1 LARGGD
7 QRSTIATT
15 PMPPAVQI
23 DTSARPPPRSASC
36 LAAVAIACAG
46 GGERMAGG
54 QRRAQQVDLVRVDA
68 AQRCVQAQAV
78 AAVILALPRTQ
89 GAQHLRG
96 EGFVDLVDVEV
107 LQGQAI
113 ALEHLR
119 HGHGRRHQQAFAMHE
134 VHRRDVRVAQVGLRL
149 MAVRARPLFAGQ
161 QHRSGTVGQR
171 GGVGGGQRAA
181 AGDLVE
187 RRLQRGQ
194 LFQRGI
200 RAQDVVT
207 LDATERCDQ
216 VVEEATLIGGGQLL
230 VRGHRPLVLRV
241 ARDVPFLG
249 HVLAVV
255 AHALAGARLGHARE
269 LGLELGEL
277 EAGGE
282 RADLVAGALGAVG
295 GQQARAQLLA
305 VDDRH
310 VGGGVRTAADA
321 RFDLAQRDLVG
332 HGDDAVQRGAA
343 GALQG
348 DARGQRRQAGRQRG
362 FTAQVPVAGVLDHR
376 THRHFTQLL
385 AVQAEPFDQRAQ
397 RTDRHAEVADI
408 RIRGVLAAERNADA
422 TEDGDG
428 TSVGHG
434 DTWHG

>member
-1 LARGGD
+1 MLSVR
-7 QRSTIATT
+7 RS
-15 PMPPAVQI
+15 
-23 DTSARPPPRSASC
+23 PPRPC
-36 LAAVAIACAG
+36 RQLLGCRGDHACAG
-46 GGERMAGG
+46 SGERVAGG

-68 AQRCVQAQAV
+68 AQRRVQAQAV

-96 EGFVDLVDVEV
+96 KGFVDLVDVEV
-107 LQGQAI
+107 LQGQAV

-119 HGHGRRHQQAFAMHE
+119 HRDGRCHQQAFAMHE
-134 VHRRDVRVAQVGLRL
+134 VHCRHVCVTQVGLRL
-149 MAVRARPLFAGQ
+149 MAMRARPLFAGQ
-161 QHRSGTVGQR
+161 QYRSGTVGQR
-171 GGVGGGQRAA
+171 GGVGGGERATP
-181 AGDLVE
+181 GNLVE
-187 RRLQRGQ
+187 RRLQRRQ

-200 RAQDVVT
+200 RAQDVVA

-216 VVEEATLIGGGQLL
+216 VVEEATLVGGSQLL
-230 VRGHRPLVLRV
+230 VRRHRPLILRV
-241 ARDVPFLG
+241 ARDVPLLR

-277 EAGGE
+277 ETGGE
-282 RADLVAGALGAVG
+282 RTDLVAGALGAVG
-295 GQQARAQLLA
+295 RQQACTQFLA

-310 VGGGVRTAADA
+310 VGGGVRTTADA
-321 RFDLAQRDLVG
+321 RFDLAQCDLVG

-343 GALQG
+343 GTLQG
-348 DARGQRRQAGRQRG
+348 DTRGQRRQAGGQRG
-362 FTAQVPVAGVLDHR
+362 FAAQVPVAGMLDHR
-376 THRHFTQLL
+376 AHRHFTQLL
-385 AVQAEPFDQRAQ
+385 TMQAEPFDQRAQ

>member
-1 LARGGD
+1 
-7 QRSTIATT
+7 
-15 PMPPAVQI
+15 
-23 DTSARPPPRSASC
+23 
-36 LAAVAIACAG
+36 
-46 GGERMAGG
+46 
-54 QRRAQQVDLVRVDA
+54 
-68 AQRCVQAQAV
+68 
-78 AAVILALPRTQ
+78 
-89 GAQHLRG
+89 
-96 EGFVDLVDVEV
+96 
-107 LQGQAI
+107 
-113 ALEHLR
+113 
-119 HGHGRRHQQAFAMHE
+119 MHE
-134 VHRRDVRVAQVGLRL
+134 VHCRHVCVTQVGLRL
-149 MAVRARPLFAGQ
+149 MAMRARPLFAGQ
-161 QHRSGTVGQR
+161 QYRSGTVGQR
-171 GGVGGGQRAA
+171 GGIGSGQRAA
-181 AGDLVE
+181 AGNLVE

-194 LFQRGI
+194 LFQRGV

-216 VVEEATLIGGGQLL
+216 VVEEATLIRGGQLL
-230 VRGHRPLVLRV
+230 VRGHRPLILRV

-295 GQQARAQLLA
+295 GQQACTQLLA

-310 VGGGVRTAADA
+310 VGGGVRTATDA

-332 HGDDAVQRGAA
+332 HGDDAVQRSAA

-348 DARGQRRQAGRQRG
+348 DARGQRRQAGGQRG
-362 FTAQVPVAGVLDHR
+362 LTAQVPVAGVLDHR
-376 THRHFTQLL
+376 THRHFAQLL
-385 AVQAEPFDQRAQ
+385 AVQAETFDQRAQ

>member
-1 LARGGD
+1 
-7 QRSTIATT
+7 
-15 PMPPAVQI
+15 
-23 DTSARPPPRSASC
+23 
-36 LAAVAIACAG
+36 
-46 GGERMAGG
+46 
-54 QRRAQQVDLVRVDA
+54 
-68 AQRCVQAQAV
+68 
-78 AAVILALPRTQ
+78 
-89 GAQHLRG
+89 
-96 EGFVDLVDVEV
+96 
-107 LQGQAI
+107 
-113 ALEHLR
+113 
-119 HGHGRRHQQAFAMHE
+119 MHE
-134 VHRRDVRVAQVGLRL
+134 VHRRDVRVTQIGLRL
-149 MAVRARPLFAGQ
+149 MAVGTRPLFAGQ
-161 QHRSGTVGQR
+161 QHGGGAVGQR
-171 GGVGGGQRAA
+171 RGVGGGERAA

-194 LFQRGI
+194 LLQRSI

-207 LDATERCDQ
+207 LDTTERCDQ
-216 VVEEATLIGGGQLL
+216 VVEETALIGGSQLL
-230 VRGHRPLVLRV
+230 VRRHRPLVLRV
-241 ARDVPFLG
+241 TRDVPFLG

-277 EAGGE
+277 EASGQ
-282 RADLVAGALGAVG
+282 RADLVASALGTVG

-310 VGGGVRTAADA
+310 VGGCVRTATDT
-321 RFDLAQRDLVG
+321 RLDLAQRDLVG
-332 HGDDAVQRGAA
+332 NRDDAVQRGAA
-343 GALQG
+343 GTLQG
-348 DARGQRRQAGRQRG
+348 DARGQRRQARRERG
-362 FTAQVPVAGVLDHR
+362 FAAQVPVAGVLDHR

-385 AVQAEPFDQRAQ
+385 AVQAETFNQRAQ